1 MKKFL
6 NFYHFLLGCL
16 SAFVY
21 GFPSREIFVLG
32 VTGTK
37 GKSSVLELVN
47 AGLEAAGY
55 KTALSSSIRIK
66 IGNDSELNKTGNSM
80 PGRFFLQ
87 KFLRQAVDTGCRYAL
102 IEVTSEGVRQ
112 HRARF
117 IQFDAAMITNLRP
130 EHIESHGGFENYRA
144 AKGKFFRDVR
154 KFSKKSPKHFFVNE
168 NDYNSV
174 SYFTE
179 AAGGKAILYKK
190 SDYAVNLLG
199 EFNKENTG
207 AAAAFLKTVGVGENV
222 VKKALG
228 NFTDIPGRLEF
239 VQKFPFSVVVDYAHT
254 PDSLEAVYKTLKE
267 KTAKTKNKL
276 ICVLGSAGGG
286 RDKWKRP
293 KMGVIAASYCDEIVL
308 TDEDPYNENPLS
320 IIKDIEK
327 GFVEAAGEKFKNL
340 DSYWRIISRE
350 EAIRRALSIA
360 GQDDIVIITGKG
372 SEQTI
377 HKADGVV
384 EPWSDKKAARKLLA
398 EMFS

>member
-1 MKKFL
+1 MKKIL

-21 GFPSREIFVLG
+21 RFPSREIFVLG

-37 GKSSVLELVN
+37 GKSSVLELIN
-47 AGLEAAGY
+47 TGLEAAGY

-66 IGNDSELNKTGNSM
+66 IGNYSESNKTGNSM

-87 KFLRQAVDTGCRYAL
+87 KFLRQAVDDGCRYAL
-102 IEVTSEGVRQ
+102 IEVTSEGTRQ

-117 IQFDAAMITNLRP
+117 IDFDAAMITNLRP

-144 AKGKFFRDVR
+144 AKGKFFRDVVR
-154 KFSKKSPKHFFVNE
+154 FSKKSPKNFFVNE
-168 NDYNSV
+168 NDYNSIA
-174 SYFTE
+174 YFTE
-179 AAGGKAILYKK
+179 AAGGKAISYGK

-199 EFNKENTG
+199 EFNKENAG
-207 AAAAFLKTVGVGENV
+207 AAVAFLKKVCINEDII
-222 VKKALG
+222 KKALG
-228 NFTDIPGRLEF
+228 SFTDIPGRLEF
-239 VQKFPFSVVVDYAHT
+239 VQKFPFSVIVDYAHT

-267 KTAKTKNKL
+267 KTVKTDKKL

-293 KMGVIAASYCDEIVL
+293 KMGAVAANYCDEIIL
-308 TDEDPYNENPLS
+308 TDEDSYDESPAS
-320 IIKDIEK
+320 IMKDIEK
-327 GFVEAAGEKFKNL
+327 GFAEVPGGKFKSPS
-340 DSYWRIISRE
+340 DYWKIISRE
-350 EAIRRALSIA
+350 EAIRRAVSIA
-360 GQDDIVIITGKG
+360 RQDDIVIITGKG

-377 HKADGVV
+377 HKANGVV
-384 EPWSDKKAARKLLA
+384 LPWSDKKTARKLLA